1 MANGLDFGW
10 LETGFRALLEG
21 AGMTLWLTVCSTLL
35 GLLISVLG
43 AAARRGRIG
52 WLRAAVGLYVESIR
66 NTPFIVQLFFIYFG
80 LPSVGMN
87 LDPILAAVI
96 AMTLN
101 VGAYA
106 TEIVAAGLAAVGAG
120 QREAAQA
127 LGLRPRIVFVKV
139 VLPQALAVIFPA
151 LASQVVIIML
161 DSAVVSQISV
171 RELTMRANLIQSETF
186 RPFETFLV
194 AAALYLGLSVLL
206 RRVLNFCARRYLG
219 PGLS

>member
-1 MANGLDFGW
+1 MTGELDFGW
-10 LETGFRALLEG
+10 LEKGIAALLEG
-21 AGMTLWLTVCSTLL
+21 AAITLLLTLCSTVL

-43 AAARRGRIG
+43 AAARRGRIR
-52 WLRAAVGLYVESIR
+52 WIRVIVGFYVEAIR
-66 NTPFIVQLFFIYFG
+66 NTPFLVQLFFIYFG
-80 LPSVGMN
+80 LPSVGVN
-87 LDPILAAVI
+87 LDPVWAAII

-106 TEIVAAGLAAVGAG
+106 TVIVAAGLDAVAPG

-127 LGLRPRIVFVKV
+127 LGLKPHLVFVKV

-151 LASQVVIIML
+151 LASQIIITML

-194 AAALYLGLSVLL
+194 ATVVYLLLSILV
-206 RRVLNFCARRYLG
+206 RRVMNACASRYLG